1 MTNDMYSFI
10 ENLGKSGETNTP
22 EMKTFDPDEYRQ
34 KKEQE
39 RRETF
44 DLLDAA
50 TVEAVSSN
58 EDFSQYIRLQARL
71 NYTVAN
77 TLLVFKQKPDAVQLK
92 EFDDWKADGVSIKKN
107 SKAIR
112 ILEPTSARTREGEAF
127 TGFNVKKVLDISQ
140 TNALPVNQKRE
151 IPDKRTIMYAVS
163 SIVNVELG
171 VTDQLPDNRDAMYGR
186 EQRTIYLRRGLND
199 LEVVKGVITEA
210 VRANIV
216 CEQPEIQEDILDF
229 QTMCGAYLVEKDHGM
244 AEKDVHI
251 DVPDAVK
258 KMKPKEIR
266 KILNKPVE
274 LRNQIREAERQILQR
289 AAEKPSLIRE
299 ER

>member
-22 EMKTFDPDEYRQ
+22 EMKTFDPNEYRQ

-229 QTMCGAYLVEKDHGM
+229 QTMCGAYLVEQDHGM

-289 AAEKPSLIRE
+289 AAEKPSPIRE

>member
-229 QTMCGAYLVEKDHGM
+229 QTMYGAYLVEKDHGM

-289 AAEKPSLIRE
+289 AAEKPSPIRE

>member
-1 MTNDMYSFI
+1 MTNDLYSFI
-10 ENLGKSGETNTP
+10 ENIGKSGETNTP

-210 VRANIV
+210 IRANIV

-229 QTMCGAYLVEKDHGM
+229 HTMCGAYLVEKDHCM

-258 KMKPKEIR
+258 KKKPKEIR

-289 AAEKPSLIRE
+289 AAEKPSPIRE

>member
-210 VRANIV
+210 V
-216 CEQPEIQEDILDF
+216 
-229 QTMCGAYLVEKDHGM
+229 
-244 AEKDVHI
+244 
-251 DVPDAVK
+251 
-258 KMKPKEIR
+258 
-266 KILNKPVE
+266 
-274 LRNQIREAERQILQR
+274 
-289 AAEKPSLIRE
+289 
-299 ER
+299 

>member
-151 IPDKRTIMYAVS
+151 I
-163 SIVNVELG
+163 
-171 VTDQLPDNRDAMYGR
+171 
-186 EQRTIYLRRGLND
+186 
-199 LEVVKGVITEA
+199 LE
-210 VRANIV
+210 
-216 CEQPEIQEDILDF
+216 
-229 QTMCGAYLVEKDHGM
+229 
-244 AEKDVHI
+244 
-251 DVPDAVK
+251 
-258 KMKPKEIR
+258 
-266 KILNKPVE
+266 
-274 LRNQIREAERQILQR
+274 
-289 AAEKPSLIRE
+289 
-299 ER
+299 